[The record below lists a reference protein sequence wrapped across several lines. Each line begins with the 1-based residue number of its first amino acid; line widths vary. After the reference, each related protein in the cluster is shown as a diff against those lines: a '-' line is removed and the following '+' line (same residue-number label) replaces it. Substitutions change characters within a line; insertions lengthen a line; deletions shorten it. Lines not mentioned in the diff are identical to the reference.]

1 MPTVKI
7 KIDVS
12 GTVGDEVW
20 RNLRHFEQGKSASFE
35 YRSANGRAC
44 KHPAA
49 ARHAKGEFIVAKI
62 RVETPLLAQYA
73 VAHYLEQERVVDADV
88 ED

>member
-1 MPTVKI
+1 MPTVKL

-12 GTVGDEVW
+12 GTVGDKVW
-20 RNLRHFEQGKSASFE
+20 RNLHHFDQERSASFE
-35 YRSANGRAC
+35 YCSANGGACNHRANAP
-44 KHPAA
+44 HE
-49 ARHAKGEFIVAKI
+49 KGEFIVARI

>member
-1 MPTVKI
+1 MPTVNL

-20 RNLRHFEQGKSASFE
+20 SNLRHFDQGKSASFE
-35 YRSANGRAC
+35 YRSASGGICN
-44 KHPAA
+44 HPTNAP
-49 ARHAKGEFIVAKI
+49 HAKGEFIVARI

-73 VAHYLEQERVVDADV
+73 VAHYLEQKRVFDADV

>member
-1 MPTVKI
+1 MPTVKM

-12 GTVGDEVW
+12 GTVGDKVW
-20 RNLRHFEQGKSASFE
+20 RNLRHFDQEQSASFE
-35 YRSANGRAC
+35 YRSANVEAC
-44 KHPAA
+44 NHPGSAL
-49 ARHAKGEFIVAKI
+49 HAKGEFIFAKI

-73 VAHYLEQERVVDADV
+73 VAHYLEQDRVVDADV